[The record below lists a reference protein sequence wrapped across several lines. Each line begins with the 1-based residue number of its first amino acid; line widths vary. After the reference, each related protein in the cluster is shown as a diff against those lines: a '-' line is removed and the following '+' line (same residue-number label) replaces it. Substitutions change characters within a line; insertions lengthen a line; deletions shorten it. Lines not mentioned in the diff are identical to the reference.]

1 MYADKITASM
11 DWAIKETNR
20 RRDKQRKYNLE
31 RGIEPVSIIK
41 SIHDLTE
48 RITLNSIAEERAD
61 YRTDARER
69 KMNVKELER
78 TISHLE
84 QQMRDSAK
92 NLEFEKAAAI
102 RDQVYELRGIWA
114 EEANVPPWRKAAI
127 LAGEK

>member
-1 MYADKITASM
+1 M

-61 YRTDARER
+61 YRTDARDR
-69 KMNVKELER
+69 KMNAKELER

-102 RDQVYELRGIWA
+102 RDQIYELRGMWA